1 VTATKPIDVQPWM
14 NAPATRAVMDALS
27 ADGGEARFVG
37 GCVRDTITG
46 QVVHDIDIATHEPPD
61 RVMALLQ
68 RANLKAVPTGIA
80 HGTVT
85 AVVDKEHFEITTL
98 RLDVATDGR
107 RADVAFTEDWVEDA
121 ARRDFTINAL
131 SMTMDGI
138 VHDPFGGLDDL
149 DNGRVRFVG
158 DPETR
163 IKEDVLRILR
173 FFRFHGIY
181 DKAGPDGAALAA
193 IKNCAHLLP
202 TLSGERVWAE
212 LTRIFLNPAPVSV
225 LRLMHDVGALVHI
238 LPEAQHFD
246 RLEAL
251 AAIEENGPD
260 PVLRLAA
267 LIETDK
273 AGALK
278 ISQRL
283 RHSNHDRDR
292 LAGLCVDGGMI
303 TEDITEVD
311 QRRSIYR
318 FGNPLYCD
326 LVLLSWAEQPNADY
340 RAVLAY
346 GRDWPRPEFPV
357 RGSDVL
363 ALGVD
368 RGPAVG
374 QLVEQVEE
382 WWIEEDF
389 RPDRAACLE
398 KLRKIASNPS
408 A

>member
-1 VTATKPIDVQPWM
+1 M

-173 FFRFHGIY
+173 FFRFHG
-181 DKAGPDGAALAA
+181 K
-193 IKNCAHLLP
+193 
-202 TLSGERVWAE
+202 
-212 LTRIFLNPAPVSV
+212 FL
-225 LRLMHDVGALVHI
+225 
-238 LPEAQHFD
+238 
-246 RLEAL
+246 
-251 AAIEENGPD
+251 
-260 PVLRLAA
+260 
-267 LIETDK
+267 
-273 AGALK
+273 
-278 ISQRL
+278 
-283 RHSNHDRDR
+283 
-292 LAGLCVDGGMI
+292 
-303 TEDITEVD
+303 EVKD
-311 QRRSIYR
+311 S
-318 FGNPLYCD
+318 
-326 LVLLSWAEQPNADY
+326 
-340 RAVLAY
+340 
-346 GRDWPRPEFPV
+346 
-357 RGSDVL
+357 
-363 ALGVD
+363 
-368 RGPAVG
+368 
-374 QLVEQVEE
+374 
-382 WWIEEDF
+382 
-389 RPDRAACLE
+389 
-398 KLRKIASNPS
+398 
-408 A
+408 

>member
-1 VTATKPIDVQPWM
+1 
-14 NAPATRAVMDALS
+14 
-27 ADGGEARFVG
+27 
-37 GCVRDTITG
+37 
-46 QVVHDIDIATHEPPD
+46 
-61 RVMALLQ
+61 
-68 RANLKAVPTGIA
+68 
-80 HGTVT
+80 
-85 AVVDKEHFEITTL
+85 
-98 RLDVATDGR
+98 
-107 RADVAFTEDWVEDA
+107 
-121 ARRDFTINAL
+121 
-131 SMTMDGI
+131 
-138 VHDPFGGLDDL
+138 
-149 DNGRVRFVG
+149 
-158 DPETR
+158 
-163 IKEDVLRILR
+163 
-173 FFRFHGIY
+173 
-181 DKAGPDGAALAA
+181 
-193 IKNCAHLLP
+193 
-202 TLSGERVWAE
+202 
-212 LTRIFLNPAPVSV
+212 
-225 LRLMHDVGALVHI
+225 VGALVHI